1 MKQSINRKGF
11 TLIELLV
18 VIAIIG
24 ILSTLAIVALGNA
37 RARSRDAKRVSD
49 IRQVTSA
56 LELFYNDHGQYPT
69 FVTQGNSLSGYSNG
83 VTYMAQIPSNPS
95 PYNDGNCPATGTT
108 TRYAYTQTSSG
119 ASYVLTYCIG
129 SDAGQLTG
137 GTRTATPVG
146 L

>member
-1 MKQSINRKGF
+1 MKQITNRKGF

-49 IRQVTSA
+49 IRQITSA
-56 LELFYNDHGQYPT
+56 LELYYNDQGMYPT
-69 FVTQGNSLSGYSNG
+69 AITPGNSLAAAGT
-83 VTYMAQIPSNPS
+83 TYMALIPSNPT
-95 PYNDGNCPATGTT
+95 PVNDGNCPATPGSATN
-108 TRYAYTQTSSG
+108 YSYSQINSN
-119 ASYVLTYCIG
+119 ASYVITYCIG
-129 SDAGQLTG
+129 AATGQLSE
-137 GTRTATPVG
+137 GTRRASPIG